1 MLRVVKNIH
10 ASRRMPHLQKRS
22 CTNKIGT
29 VRIIEFN
36 PEDMKNHIKESNA
49 GITQTIA
56 RNERLI
62 CLLQGQK
69 SVGQELINRHKET
82 LKIIESNTNKNYI
95 EIPDIRRLHNLMR
108 FFEEEL
114 TKKPHSDKE

>member
-1 MLRVVKNIH
+1 MLRVVKNMR
-10 ASRRMPHLQKRS
+10 APRMAHLQKRS

-29 VRIIEFN
+29 IRIIEFD

-69 SVGQELINRHKET
+69 SVGQELINKNKEI
-82 LKIIESNTNKNYI
+82 LRIIESNTNKDYI
-95 EIPDIRRLHNLMR
+95 EIPDVRRLHALMY
-108 FFEEEL
+108 FFE
-114 TKKPHSDKE
+114 